1 VVHEPVSE
9 MTCIVDLQRFCFQA
23 DGLTVIVVAVVDVV
37 RTDKHLEFYNEG
49 KNSARMSDILA
60 VYAWVDPATG
70 YCQGSKTSLQKVV
83 LLLCLSFS
91 FFIHRIYVGVKVI
104 VGIHSLLFST

>member
-1 VVHEPVSE
+1 MDLFVYLFVVIS
-9 MTCIVDLQRFCFQA
+9 
-23 DGLTVIVVAVVDVV
+23 VAVVDVV

-70 YCQGSKTSLQKVV
+70 YCQGMVPILGRSLFKKK
-83 LLLCLSFS
+83 SS
-91 FFIHRIYVGVKVI
+91 
-104 VGIHSLLFST
+104 